1 MSMLCRMCEHPQ
13 PPTPIIVQTPS
24 PPPMVYQ
31 PNLRIEKKQNCTIM
45 VSHSWIKCRSL
56 KICITHGGEN
66 HSLTRRL
73 ILKTA
78 MLTALAYGSRC
89 SELVSIDTKRKEK
102 LPVGRKFQ
110 LTKRKKNRKT
120 AIMPGNIYIP
130 KLNKERLCVVK
141 CLDHYIGLHRTR
153 EVRTE

>member
-1 MSMLCRMCEHPQ
+1 
-13 PPTPIIVQTPS
+13 
-24 PPPMVYQ
+24 
-31 PNLRIEKKQNCTIM
+31 M

-56 KICITHGGEN
+56 KIFITHGEKTI
-66 HSLTRRL
+66 LTRRL

-78 MLTALAYGSRC
+78 MLTALASGSRC

-120 AIMPGNIYIP
+120 AIKAGII
-130 KLNKERLCVVK
+130 
-141 CLDHYIGLHRTR
+141 
-153 EVRTE
+153 

>member
-1 MSMLCRMCEHPQ
+1 
-13 PPTPIIVQTPS
+13 
-24 PPPMVYQ
+24 
-31 PNLRIEKKQNCTIM
+31 
-45 VSHSWIKCRSL
+45 
-56 KICITHGGEN
+56 
-66 HSLTRRL
+66 
-73 ILKTA
+73 

-153 EVRTE
+153 EVRTEKDRDGKSYIFPKGLRRKY